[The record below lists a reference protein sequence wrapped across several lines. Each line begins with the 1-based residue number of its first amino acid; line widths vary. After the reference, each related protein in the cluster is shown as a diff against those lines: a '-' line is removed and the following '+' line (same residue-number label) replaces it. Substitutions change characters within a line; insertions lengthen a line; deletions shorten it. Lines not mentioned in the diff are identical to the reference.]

1 MALTNNPPVK
11 ISDLIRFSENDYKET
26 KKTLATMNLMV
37 TEYME
42 NKDNLDE
49 LEGLKRRF
57 NSYLVYLATYYSKI
71 RCFRENFEYLEAQRK
86 RIKAESIEH
95 IMKNSEEKT
104 SISAAEKIVYSSQ
117 YYIDRVNVIE
127 QLKQFF
133 YLVDLSYQNYQD
145 VQRSIY
151 QSISLLSKEKQSTIS

>member
-1 MALTNNPPVK
+1 MSQTSTPVR
-11 ISDLIRFSENDYKET
+11 ISDLIRFSEVDYKET
-26 KKTLATMNLMV
+26 KKTLATMNEMV
-37 TEYME
+37 REYVA
-42 NKDNLDE
+42 NKENLDE

-86 RIKAESIEH
+86 RIKSESIDH
-95 IMKNSEEKT
+95 IMKNSEEKI
-104 SISAAEKIVYSSQ
+104 SISAAEKVVYSSQ
-117 YYIDRVNVIE
+117 YYIDRITLIE

-145 VQRSIY
+145 TQRSIY
-151 QSISLLSKEKQSTIS
+151 QSISLLSKEKQSTIN

>member
-1 MALTNNPPVK
+1 
-11 ISDLIRFSENDYKET
+11 
-26 KKTLATMNLMV
+26 
-37 TEYME
+37 
-42 NKDNLDE
+42 
-49 LEGLKRRF
+49 LKRKF

-86 RIKAESIEH
+86 RIKAESIDH
-95 IMKNSEEKT
+95 LISTSPDKV
-104 SISAAEKIVYSSQ
+104 SISAAEKVVYSSQ
-117 YYIDRVNVIE
+117 YYIDRINVLE

-151 QSISLLSKEKQSTIS
+151 QSISLLSKEKQSTIN